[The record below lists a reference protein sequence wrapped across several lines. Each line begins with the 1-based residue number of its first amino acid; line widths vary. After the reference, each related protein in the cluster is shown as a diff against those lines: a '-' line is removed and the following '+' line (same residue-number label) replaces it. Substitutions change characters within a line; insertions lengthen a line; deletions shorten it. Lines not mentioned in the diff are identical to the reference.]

1 MLQLSVEAVVRDL
14 DGAFARIWTLDER
27 RNVLKLQA
35 SAGFYTRPEDE
46 QFRVPVCESE
56 IGLIAEERKPYLD
69 YLLNDN
75 LITRIEWAREQKL
88 ISFAGYPSSW
98 KGVWSVC
105 WRSSRENFWVKT
117 LSRRW
122 SWWLTFSR
130 KALSASRRRR
140 NWHC

>member
-56 IGLIAEERKPYLD
+56 IGLIAEERKPYPQMT
-69 YLLNDN
+69 LNDN
-75 LITRIEWAREQKL
+75 LITVSSGPGAKL
-88 ISFAGYPSSW
+88 ISSRDPPRHGRA
-98 KGVWSVC
+98 VWSVC
-105 WRSSRENFWVKT
+105 SSWQTTR
-117 LSRRW
+117 
-122 SWWLTFSR
+122 
-130 KALSASRRRR
+130 
-140 NWHC
+140 